1 MFRPQLITVNCAH
14 CSFPYQ
20 VPVFSIIDVKQNP
33 ELKRAL
39 LLGQLNAAQC
49 PSCGAVNYIGGPL
62 LYHDP
67 SHDFLAVYLPMEA
80 NIPAAQRQKIIGELT
95 NALMNGLPPAERRGY
110 MLTPQQFFELDTLVR
125 KILELDGVTSEMLEA
140 SSRKVAL
147 LENLLNLQE
156 DEMAFNMAVA
166 ENKELLDQ
174 EFFMILSDAI
184 SRYQELGEESLVKA
198 LEALRERLM
207 PVTEF
212 GQRLLKQRKAVEA
225 LGERPT
231 RQQVLDAIVAGDR
244 EEAEAIAIAALPLL
258 DYSFFQ
264 ELTRRIEASEGEER
278 EALESKRDLML
289 NILETIRKIE
299 EEEVKAAT
307 RVANE
312 LIKAEDLEEAI
323 RELAPM
329 INERVLDVL
338 MGELQVAQRE
348 GGVELAE
355 RIRVVLD
362 TLQQL
367 ASQAIPPA
375 LSFIVDLTEA
385 EYPQETKQLL
395 EENREILDEKFF
407 ELLDSFITSIQES
420 GGNDPKTQAELLRH
434 LRNIAVQAK
443 LIA

>member
-110 MLTPQQFFELDTLVR
+110 MLTPQQFFELETLVR

>member
-1 MFRPQLITVNCAH
+1 
-14 CSFPYQ
+14 
-20 VPVFSIIDVKQNP
+20 
-33 ELKRAL
+33 
-39 LLGQLNAAQC
+39 
-49 PSCGAVNYIGGPL
+49 
-62 LYHDP
+62 
-67 SHDFLAVYLPMEA
+67 
-80 NIPAAQRQKIIGELT
+80 
-95 NALMNGLPPAERRGY
+95 
-110 MLTPQQFFELDTLVR
+110 MLTPQQFFELETLVR

-362 TLQQL
+362 TLRQL